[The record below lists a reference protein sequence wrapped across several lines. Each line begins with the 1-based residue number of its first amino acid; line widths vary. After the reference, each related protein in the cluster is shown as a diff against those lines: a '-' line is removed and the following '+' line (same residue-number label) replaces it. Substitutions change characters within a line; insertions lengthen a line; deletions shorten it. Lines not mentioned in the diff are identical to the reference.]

1 MLAPPLARWLAAW
14 AGLIGWLAGWTGWA
28 GWLTCAHDLMT
39 MAFFFSSI
47 GCFLDFPDSG
57 YLSSPLESFP
67 YPESRKSGE
76 RFPKRGG
83 RTEGGKKQAPEEGLT
98 TFVFPTEN
106 SNFPR
111 CAAPRAACIIT

>member
-1 MLAPPLARWLAAW
+1 
-14 AGLIGWLAGWTGWA
+14 
-28 GWLTCAHDLMT
+28 MT
-39 MAFFFSSI
+39 MAFFLFSI
-47 GCFLDFPDSG
+47 HCFLDFPDSG

-83 RTEGGKKQAPEEGLT
+83 RTEGGKKQAPGEGLT
-98 TFVFPTEN
+98 NFVFPMEN
-106 SNFPR
+106 CNFPR

>member
-1 MLAPPLARWLAAW
+1 V
-14 AGLIGWLAGWTGWA
+14 
-28 GWLTCAHDLMT
+28 
-39 MAFFFSSI
+39 
-47 GCFLDFPDSG
+47 DFPDSG

-83 RTEGGKKQAPEEGLT
+83 RTEGGKKQAPGEGLT
-98 TFVFPTEN
+98 NFVFPMEN
-106 SNFPR
+106 CNFPR